1 MTRFV
6 YRPVSYDGVIEPGK
20 ARGVSITQ
28 RGEINVD
35 TLGTPSKRS
44 SLERWGSGSGE
55 VENVMR
61 RASMD
66 VDEDPGTPTAAK
78 SGGKD
83 ASPTPF
89 GSGFDSSVGGAHG
102 NGIETKTIPDTGV
115 SIAANPFR
123 DACFRSVTMSDED
136 EQTRT
141 LRETF
146 LERIVAAM
154 GSPNDDSVWAIRQRT
169 IATVLLY
176 TWVYGNEVFY
186 RAFVCDQTQVRA
198 VILAL
203 LKRVHDCNDGPD
215 KGRLSFFLSIVW
227 AIRMTSCFVYRNQRD
242 VIGLA
247 VRDGDAVDAIAGLGG
262 EHKHSRVCH
271 RVFERGGLV
280 QRRHRSKAD
289 ARSEGHYP
297 RVTVRAGE
305 YILFLYLRIISVW
318 QLD

>member
-1 MTRFV
+1 MTCFV
-6 YRPVSYDGVIEPGK
+6 YRPVSYDGVLEPGK
-20 ARGVSITQ
+20 ARGMSITQ
-28 RGEINVD
+28 RGEIDVD

-66 VDEDPGTPTAAK
+66 VDEDPGTPTTAK
-78 SGGKD
+78 SGGKA

-89 GSGFDSSVGGAHG
+89 GSGFDSTVGGAHG
-102 NGIETKTIPDTGV
+102 NGNGIIPDTGV

-123 DACFRSVTMSDED
+123 DACFQSVTMSDED

-141 LRETF
+141 LRESF

-154 GSPNDDSVWAIRQRT
+154 DSPNDDGVWAIRQRT

-186 RAFVCDQTQVRA
+186 RAFVNDQTQVRA

-203 LKRVHDCNDGPD
+203 LKRVHDCNDGVD
-215 KGRLSFFLSIVW
+215 KTNVVNNDIQITMTTLLMLSQDSAVNANIHGYN
-227 AIRMTSCFVYRNQRD
+227 ITSSSAMDWF
-242 VIGLA
+242 
-247 VRDGDAVDAIAGLGG
+247 RDGTGRKPMPGLKGTTLG
-262 EHKHSRVCH
+262 SLFV
-271 RVFERGGLV
+271 LV
-280 QRRHRSKAD
+280 S
-289 ARSEGHYP
+289 
-297 RVTVRAGE
+297 
-305 YILFLYLRIISVW
+305 FLLYFRIISVW

>member
-1 MTRFV
+1 MTCFV
-6 YRPVSYDGVIEPGK
+6 YRPVSYDGVLEPGK
-20 ARGVSITQ
+20 ARGMSITQ
-28 RGEINVD
+28 RGEIDVD

-66 VDEDPGTPTAAK
+66 ADEDPGTPTNTK
-78 SGGKD
+78 SGGKA

-89 GSGFDSSVGGAHG
+89 GSGFDSTVGGSAHG
-102 NGIETKTIPDTGV
+102 NGMETIPNTGV

-123 DACFRSVTMSDED
+123 DACFQSVTMSDED
-136 EQTRT
+136 EKCRT
-141 LRETF
+141 FRESF

-154 GSPNDDSVWAIRQRT
+154 DLYDDGVWAIRQRT

-186 RAFVCDQTQVRA
+186 RAFVNDQTQVRA

-203 LKRVHDCNDGPD
+203 LKRVHDCNDGVD
-215 KGRLSFFLSIVW
+215 KTNVVNNDIQITMTTLLMLSQDSAVNTDIHGYI
-227 AIRMTSCFVYRNQRD
+227 IRSSS
-242 VIGLA
+242 A
-247 VRDGDAVDAIAGLGG
+247 VDWFRDGTGRKPMPGLKGTTLG
-262 EHKHSRVCH
+262 SLFV
-271 RVFERGGLV
+271 LV
-280 QRRHRSKAD
+280 S
-289 ARSEGHYP
+289 
-297 RVTVRAGE
+297 
-305 YILFLYLRIISVW
+305 FLLYFRIISVW

>member
-1 MTRFV
+1 MFGV
-6 YRPVSYDGVIEPGK
+6 NRPVSYDGVLEPGK

-28 RGEINVD
+28 RGEIDVD

-66 VDEDPGTPTAAK
+66 ADEDPGTPTNTK

-83 ASPTPF
+83 ASPAPF
-89 GSGFDSSVGGAHG
+89 GSGFDSPVGGSAHG
-102 NGIETKTIPDTGV
+102 INGNGMETIPDTGV

-123 DACFRSVTMSDED
+123 DACFKSVTMSDED
-136 EQTRT
+136 EKCQT
-141 LRETF
+141 LRESF

-154 GSPNDDSVWAIRQRT
+154 DLSDDGVWAIGQRT

-186 RAFVCDQTQVRA
+186 RAFVNDETQVRA

-203 LKRVHDCNDGPD
+203 LKRVHDGVD
-215 KGRLSFFLSIVW
+215 KGKFL
-227 AIRMTSCFVYRNQRD
+227 CNYR
-242 VIGLA
+242 IG
-247 VRDGDAVDAIAGLGG
+247 
-262 EHKHSRVCH
+262 
-271 RVFERGGLV
+271 
-280 QRRHRSKAD
+280 Q
-289 ARSEGHYP
+289 
-297 RVTVRAGE
+297 
-305 YILFLYLRIISVW
+305 
-318 QLD
+318 

>member
-1 MTRFV
+1 MTCFV
-6 YRPVSYDGVIEPGK
+6 YRPVSYDGVLEPGK
-20 ARGVSITQ
+20 ARGMSITQ
-28 RGEINVD
+28 RGEIDVD

-66 VDEDPGTPTAAK
+66 VDEDPGTPTTAK
-78 SGGKD
+78 SGGKA

-89 GSGFDSSVGGAHG
+89 GSGFDSTVGGAHG
-102 NGIETKTIPDTGV
+102 NGIETIPNTGV

-123 DACFRSVTMSDED
+123 DACFQSVTMSDED

-141 LRETF
+141 LRESF
-146 LERIVAAM
+146 LERIVALM
-154 GSPNDDSVWAIRQRT
+154 DSTDDGVWAIGQRT

-203 LKRVHDCNDGPD
+203 LKRVHDCNDGVD
-215 KGRLSFFLSIVW
+215 KTNVVNNDIQITMTTLLMLSQDSAVNTDIHGYI
-227 AIRMTSCFVYRNQRD
+227 IRSSS
-242 VIGLA
+242 A
-247 VRDGDAVDAIAGLGG
+247 VDWFRDGTGRKPMPGLKGTTLG
-262 EHKHSRVCH
+262 SLFV
-271 RVFERGGLV
+271 LV
-280 QRRHRSKAD
+280 S
-289 ARSEGHYP
+289 
-297 RVTVRAGE
+297 
-305 YILFLYLRIISVW
+305 FLLYFRIISVW

>member
-1 MTRFV
+1 MFRV
-6 YRPVSYDGVIEPGK
+6 NRPVSYDGVIEPGK

-35 TLGTPSKRS
+35 TLGGTPSKRS

-66 VDEDPGTPTAAK
+66 ADEDPGTPTAAK

-89 GSGFDSSVGGAHG
+89 GSGFDSTVGGSAHG
-102 NGIETKTIPDTGV
+102 NGNGMETIPNTGV

-123 DACFRSVTMSDED
+123 DACFQSVTMSDED
-136 EQTRT
+136 EKCQTF
-141 LRETF
+141 RESF

-154 GSPNDDSVWAIRQRT
+154 DLHDDGVWAIGQRT

-186 RAFVCDQTQVRA
+186 RAFVNDQTQVRA
-198 VILAL
+198 VMLAL
-203 LKRVHDCNDGPD
+203 LRRVHDGVD
-215 KGRLSFFLSIVW
+215 KGKFL
-227 AIRMTSCFVYRNQRD
+227 F
-242 VIGLA
+242 
-247 VRDGDAVDAIAGLGG
+247 
-262 EHKHSRVCH
+262 
-271 RVFERGGLV
+271 
-280 QRRHRSKAD
+280 
-289 ARSEGHYP
+289 
-297 RVTVRAGE
+297 
-305 YILFLYLRIISVW
+305 
-318 QLD
+318 

>member
-1 MTRFV
+1 MTCFV
-6 YRPVSYDGVIEPGK
+6 YRPVSYDGVLEPGR

-35 TLGTPSKRS
+35 TSGGTPSKRS

-66 VDEDPGTPTAAK
+66 ADEDPGTPTAAK
-78 SGGKD
+78 SGGKA

-89 GSGFDSSVGGAHG
+89 GSGFDSTVGGSAHG
-102 NGIETKTIPDTGV
+102 NGNGMETIPNTGV

-123 DACFRSVTMSDED
+123 DACFKSVTMSDED
-136 EQTRT
+136 EKCQTF
-141 LRETF
+141 RESF

-154 GSPNDDSVWAIRQRT
+154 DLHDDGVWAIGQRT

-186 RAFVCDQTQVRA
+186 RAFVNDQTQVRA

-203 LKRVHDCNDGPD
+203 LKRVHDCNDGVD
-215 KGRLSFFLSIVW
+215 KTNVVNNDIQITMTTLLMLSQDSAVNTNIHGYIIASSSAVDWFRDGTGRKPMPGLKGTTLGSLFVLVSFLLSF
-227 AIRMTSCFVYRNQRD
+227 
-242 VIGLA
+242 
-247 VRDGDAVDAIAGLGG
+247 
-262 EHKHSRVCH
+262 H
-271 RVFERGGLV
+271 RL
-280 QRRHRSKAD
+280 
-289 ARSEGHYP
+289 
-297 RVTVRAGE
+297 
-305 YILFLYLRIISVW
+305 
-318 QLD
+318 

>member
-1 MTRFV
+1 MFGV
-6 YRPVSYDGVIEPGK
+6 NRPVSYDGVLEPGK
-20 ARGVSITQ
+20 ARGVGITQ

-66 VDEDPGTPTAAK
+66 ADEDPGTPTNTK

-89 GSGFDSSVGGAHG
+89 GSGFDSTVGGSAHG
-102 NGIETKTIPDTGV
+102 INGMETIPDTGV

-123 DACFRSVTMSDED
+123 DACFKSVTMSDED
-136 EQTRT
+136 EKCQT
-141 LRETF
+141 LRESF

-154 GSPNDDSVWAIRQRT
+154 DLSDDGVWAIGQRT

-203 LKRVHDCNDGPD
+203 LKRVHDCNDGVD
-215 KGRLSFFLSIVW
+215 KGKFL
-227 AIRMTSCFVYRNQRD
+227 FEYR
-242 VIGLA
+242 IGN
-247 VRDGDAVDAIAGLGG
+247 
-262 EHKHSRVCH
+262 
-271 RVFERGGLV
+271 
-280 QRRHRSKAD
+280 
-289 ARSEGHYP
+289 
-297 RVTVRAGE
+297 
-305 YILFLYLRIISVW
+305 
-318 QLD
+318 

>member
-1 MTRFV
+1 MTCFV

-20 ARGVSITQ
+20 ARGMSITQ

-66 VDEDPGTPTAAK
+66 VDEDPGTPTAK
-78 SGGKD
+78 SGGKA

-89 GSGFDSSVGGAHG
+89 GSGFDSTVGGAHG
-102 NGIETKTIPDTGV
+102 NGIETIPNTGV

-123 DACFRSVTMSDED
+123 DACFKSVTMSDED
-136 EQTRT
+136 ERTRT

-154 GSPNDDSVWAIRQRT
+154 DSPTDDSVWAIRQRT

-186 RAFVCDQTQVRA
+186 RAFVNDETQVRA

-203 LKRVHDCNDGPD
+203 LKRVHDCNDGAD
-215 KGRLSFFLSIVW
+215 KTNVVNNDIQITMATLVMLSQDSAVNTNIHGYIIASSSAVDWFRDGTGRKPMPGLKGTTLGSLFVLVSIFLSSYNKCL
-227 AIRMTSCFVYRNQRD
+227 AIR
-242 VIGLA
+242 
-247 VRDGDAVDAIAGLGG
+247 
-262 EHKHSRVCH
+262 
-271 RVFERGGLV
+271 
-280 QRRHRSKAD
+280 
-289 ARSEGHYP
+289 
-297 RVTVRAGE
+297 
-305 YILFLYLRIISVW
+305 
-318 QLD
+318 LD

>member
-1 MTRFV
+1 MTCFV
-6 YRPVSYDGVIEPGK
+6 YRPVSYDGVLEPGK
-20 ARGVSITQ
+20 ARGMSITQ
-28 RGEINVD
+28 RGEIDVD

-66 VDEDPGTPTAAK
+66 ADEDPGTPTNTK
-78 SGGKD
+78 SGGKA

-89 GSGFDSSVGGAHG
+89 GSGFDSTVGGSAHG
-102 NGIETKTIPDTGV
+102 NGMETIPNTGV

-123 DACFRSVTMSDED
+123 DACFQSVTMSDED
-136 EQTRT
+136 EKCQTF
-141 LRETF
+141 RESF

-154 GSPNDDSVWAIRQRT
+154 DLHDDGVWAIGQRT

-186 RAFVCDQTQVRA
+186 RAFVNDQTQVRA

-203 LKRVHDCNDGPD
+203 LKRVHDCNDGVD
-215 KGRLSFFLSIVW
+215 KTNVVNNDIQITMTTLLMLSQDSAVNTDIHGYI
-227 AIRMTSCFVYRNQRD
+227 IRSSS
-242 VIGLA
+242 A
-247 VRDGDAVDAIAGLGG
+247 VDWFRDGTGRKPMPGLKGTTLG
-262 EHKHSRVCH
+262 SLFV
-271 RVFERGGLV
+271 LV
-280 QRRHRSKAD
+280 S
-289 ARSEGHYP
+289 
-297 RVTVRAGE
+297 
-305 YILFLYLRIISVW
+305 FLLYFRIISVW

>member
-1 MTRFV
+1 MFRV
-6 YRPVSYDGVIEPGK
+6 NRPVSYDGVLEPGK

-66 VDEDPGTPTAAK
+66 ADEDPGTPTNTK

-83 ASPTPF
+83 ASPAPF
-89 GSGFDSSVGGAHG
+89 GSGFDSPVGGSAHG
-102 NGIETKTIPDTGV
+102 INGNGMETIPDTGV

-123 DACFRSVTMSDED
+123 DACFKSVTMSDED
-136 EQTRT
+136 EKCQT
-141 LRETF
+141 LRESF

-154 GSPNDDSVWAIRQRT
+154 DSHDGSVWAIRQRT

-203 LKRVHDCNDGPD
+203 LKRVHDGVD
-215 KGRLSFFLSIVW
+215 KGKFL
-227 AIRMTSCFVYRNQRD
+227 CNYR
-242 VIGLA
+242 IG
-247 VRDGDAVDAIAGLGG
+247 
-262 EHKHSRVCH
+262 
-271 RVFERGGLV
+271 
-280 QRRHRSKAD
+280 Q
-289 ARSEGHYP
+289 
-297 RVTVRAGE
+297 
-305 YILFLYLRIISVW
+305 
-318 QLD
+318 

>member
-1 MTRFV
+1 MFGV
-6 YRPVSYDGVIEPGK
+6 NRPVSYDGVIEPGK

-28 RGEINVD
+28 RGEIDVD
-35 TLGTPSKRS
+35 TLGTASKRS

-66 VDEDPGTPTAAK
+66 ADEDPGTPTNTK

-89 GSGFDSSVGGAHG
+89 GSGFDSTVGGAHG
-102 NGIETKTIPDTGV
+102 NGNGIIPDTGV

-123 DACFRSVTMSDED
+123 DACFQSVTMSDED
-136 EQTRT
+136 EKCQT
-141 LRETF
+141 LRESF

-154 GSPNDDSVWAIRQRT
+154 DLSDDGVWAIGQRT

-203 LKRVHDCNDGPD
+203 LKRVYNCNDEPD
-215 KGRLSFFLSIVW
+215 KGKFL
-227 AIRMTSCFVYRNQRD
+227 F
-242 VIGLA
+242 
-247 VRDGDAVDAIAGLGG
+247 
-262 EHKHSRVCH
+262 
-271 RVFERGGLV
+271 
-280 QRRHRSKAD
+280 
-289 ARSEGHYP
+289 
-297 RVTVRAGE
+297 
-305 YILFLYLRIISVW
+305 
-318 QLD
+318 

>member
-1 MTRFV
+1 MTCFV

-20 ARGVSITQ
+20 ARGMSITQ

-66 VDEDPGTPTAAK
+66 ADEDPGTPTNTK

-83 ASPTPF
+83 TSPAPF
-89 GSGFDSSVGGAHG
+89 GSGFDSTVGGSAHG
-102 NGIETKTIPDTGV
+102 NGMETIPNTGV

-123 DACFRSVTMSDED
+123 DACFQSVTMSDED

-141 LRETF
+141 LRESF

-154 GSPNDDSVWAIRQRT
+154 DSPNDDGVWAIRQRT

-186 RAFVCDQTQVRA
+186 RAFVNDQTQVRA

-203 LKRVHDCNDGPD
+203 LKRVHDCNDGAD
-215 KGRLSFFLSIVW
+215 KTNVVNNDIQITMTMLVMLSQDS
-227 AIRMTSCFVYRNQRD
+227 
-242 VIGLA
+242 A
-247 VRDGDAVDAIAGLGG
+247 VNTNIHGYIIASSSAVDWFRDGTGRKPMPGLKGTTLG
-262 EHKHSRVCH
+262 SLFV
-271 RVFERGGLV
+271 LV
-280 QRRHRSKAD
+280 S
-289 ARSEGHYP
+289 
-297 RVTVRAGE
+297 
-305 YILFLYLRIISVW
+305 FLLYFRIISVW

>member
-1 MTRFV
+1 MTCFV

-20 ARGVSITQ
+20 ARGMSITQ

-55 VENVMR
+55 VENVMQ

-66 VDEDPGTPTAAK
+66 VDEDPGTPTAK
-78 SGGKD
+78 SGGKA

-89 GSGFDSSVGGAHG
+89 GSGFDSTVGGSAHG
-102 NGIETKTIPDTGV
+102 NGMETIPNTGV

-123 DACFRSVTMSDED
+123 DACFQSVTMSDED
-136 EQTRT
+136 EKCRT
-141 LRETF
+141 FRESF

-154 GSPNDDSVWAIRQRT
+154 DLSDDGVWAIGQRT

-186 RAFVCDQTQVRA
+186 RAFVNDETQVRA

-203 LKRVHDCNDGPD
+203 LKRVHDCNDGAD
-215 KGRLSFFLSIVW
+215 KTNVVNNDIQITMTMLVMLSQDS
-227 AIRMTSCFVYRNQRD
+227 
-242 VIGLA
+242 A
-247 VRDGDAVDAIAGLGG
+247 VNTNIHGYIIASSSAVDWFRDGTGRKPMPGLKGTTLG
-262 EHKHSRVCH
+262 SLFV
-271 RVFERGGLV
+271 LV
-280 QRRHRSKAD
+280 SIFYFRTF
-289 ARSEGHYP
+289 
-297 RVTVRAGE
+297 V
-305 YILFLYLRIISVW
+305 
-318 QLD
+318 

>member
-1 MTRFV
+1 VFGV
-6 YRPVSYDGVIEPGK
+6 NRPVSYDGVLEPGK

-28 RGEINVD
+28 RGEIDVD
-35 TLGTPSKRS
+35 TLGTHSKRS

-66 VDEDPGTPTAAK
+66 ADEDPGTPTNTK

-89 GSGFDSSVGGAHG
+89 GSGFDSTVDGAHG
-102 NGIETKTIPDTGV
+102 NGNLIPNTGV

-123 DACFRSVTMSDED
+123 DACFKSVTMSDED
-136 EQTRT
+136 EKCKTF
-141 LRETF
+141 RESF

-154 GSPNDDSVWAIRQRT
+154 DSHDDSVWAIGQRT

-186 RAFVCDQTQVRA
+186 RAFVCDETQVRA

-203 LKRVHDCNDGPD
+203 LKRVFNCNDGAD
-215 KGRLSFFLSIVW
+215 KGKFL
-227 AIRMTSCFVYRNQRD
+227 F
-242 VIGLA
+242 
-247 VRDGDAVDAIAGLGG
+247 
-262 EHKHSRVCH
+262 
-271 RVFERGGLV
+271 
-280 QRRHRSKAD
+280 
-289 ARSEGHYP
+289 
-297 RVTVRAGE
+297 
-305 YILFLYLRIISVW
+305 
-318 QLD
+318 

>member
-203 LKRVHDCNDGPD
+203 LKRVHDCNDGVD
-215 KGRLSFFLSIVW
+215 KTNVVNNDIQITMTMLVMLSQDSAVNTNIHGYIIASSSAVDWFRDGTGRKPMPGLKGTTLGSLFVLVSIFLSSYNKCL
-227 AIRMTSCFVYRNQRD
+227 AIR
-242 VIGLA
+242 
-247 VRDGDAVDAIAGLGG
+247 
-262 EHKHSRVCH
+262 
-271 RVFERGGLV
+271 
-280 QRRHRSKAD
+280 
-289 ARSEGHYP
+289 
-297 RVTVRAGE
+297 
-305 YILFLYLRIISVW
+305 
-318 QLD
+318 LD